1 MSHLPPTLRTSLR
14 TRTEGVTMTF
24 GKDGLFGYANAS
36 TLDSEPDALPRIDEP
51 FILWWSFF
59 DTDNIPDENNFDFEQ
74 IKGVLLKKHGDW
86 VSPHDEKQPTE
97 EKSRT
102 ESQSVFR
109 AIIERAFQ
117 PGSHSSSISTKPV
130 LIPRFVTPRLP
141 GLSNATYTERTP
153 SPNNRGRIVLI
164 GDAAHTMSPDVGQGA
179 SCAIEDSVVYAL
191 LLKHYLSPQSG
202 VPPIHDFSTV
212 EKMEFLSSNRISKVL
227 ETTAKA
233 YESIRRPRVSCLT
246 TTEKCDMPMKEMNP
260 FCEWLRD
267 MAIWV
272 LC

>member
-1 MSHLPPTLRTSLR
+1 
-14 TRTEGVTMTF
+14 MTF

-36 TLDSEPDALPRIDEP
+36 PLDPCTEPDTPPRIDEP
-51 FILWWSFF
+51 FIMWWSFF
-59 DTDNIPDENNFDFEQ
+59 DNIPDENNIDFER

-97 EKSRT
+97 EKSWMQ
-102 ESQSVFR
+102 SQSVFR
-109 AIIERAFQ
+109 AIIDGAFQ
-117 PGSHSSSISTKPV
+117 NSNSISTKPV

-153 SPNNRGRIVLI
+153 SPSNRGRIVLI

-202 VPPIHDFSTV
+202 PPPIHDFSTA
-212 EKMEFLSSNRISKVL
+212 EKMDLLSSNRISKVL

-246 TTEKCDMPMKEMNP
+246 TTEKCDMPMKEMNS